1 MSNFDKNKD
10 GFGLQRVD
18 GLNKEHL
25 KRFLQEALCSKK
37 DNINELIYEV
47 AKKVNKVEEV
57 EQSSNMNK
65 NNDRKRFFS
74 GEMQESNKRTHV
86 DKQKNSPKSIDSFM
100 NRY

>member
-18 GLNKEHL
+18 VLNKEHL

-65 NNDRKRFFS
+65 NNDRKLFFS
-74 GEMQESNKRTHV
+74 DEMQESNKRTHV
-86 DKQKNSPKSIDSFM
+86 DKQKNSPKSTDSFM